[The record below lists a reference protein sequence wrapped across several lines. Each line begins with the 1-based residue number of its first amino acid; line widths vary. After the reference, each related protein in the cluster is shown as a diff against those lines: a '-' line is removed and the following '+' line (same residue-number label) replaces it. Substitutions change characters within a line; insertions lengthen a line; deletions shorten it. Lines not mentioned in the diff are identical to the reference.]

1 MSRPSWTRRAG
12 VILPLSALRSRGD
25 LGAGDIGALPA
36 LFDWMRSAGL
46 TVLQLLPLNDLA
58 PADNCPYSG
67 LSAFAMDPLYAS
79 LPEVPEVAASAALRA
94 ELAEDAASVEARR
107 LRGAARVRFAAARAF
122 KLRWLMKAF
131 GEFERREEEHKP
143 DFQSFRAA
151 QAHWL
156 EDYALFRALKE
167 DLGWTSWLDWPA
179 GPRDREPGALARER
193 ERLESAVRFHEYVQW
208 TLWRQ
213 WERVRAEAAEHG
225 VLLFGDI
232 PFGLNREAADVW
244 ARREEFDLGA
254 SMGAPPDQY
263 SATGQAWGLPAY
275 RWGVME
281 AGGHAWWRARVR
293 HAARLYDLFRLDHA
307 VGFYRTWIIRPGGH
321 NGFDI
326 EDEREQAA
334 RGERFFRMTIE
345 ESAPALPVA
354 EDLGVIP
361 GYVHETLGRLGVP
374 GYKVTR
380 WEQTHDGFRHPR
392 EFPELS
398 VATTGNHDTST
409 LAAWWGELTP
419 ELRDAYWRSLTG
431 EPAAPRFSREVLDR
445 VLEALYGSPSVL
457 ALLPFQDL
465 FGTRERVNV
474 PASVN
479 ARNWTY
485 RARWTLESLLLEPK
499 LAERA
504 AGLKEL
510 ARRSGR

>member
-1 MSRPSWTRRAG
+1 MSRLSWTRRAG
-12 VILPLSALRSRGD
+12 VILPLSSLRARDNLGSGD
-25 LGAGDIGALPA
+25 VGALPA
-36 LFDWMRSAGL
+36 LFEWMRSAGL

-58 PADNCPYSG
+58 PGDSCPYSG
-67 LSAFAMDPLYAS
+67 LSAFALDPLYAS
-79 LPEVPEVAASAALRA
+79 LAEVPEIAGSPALRS
-94 ELAEDAASVEARR
+94 ELAEESRSIEARR
-107 LRGAARVRFAAARAF
+107 LRAAVRVRFPEARAF
-122 KLRWLMKAF
+122 KLRWLRKAF
-131 GEFERREEEHKP
+131 GEFERRGEERGA
-143 DFQSFRAA
+143 DFGSFRSA

-156 EDYALFRALKE
+156 EDYCLFRALKE
-167 DLGWTSWLDWPA
+167 DLGWSSWLDWP
-179 GPRDREPGALARER
+179 PEVRDREPGALARER
-193 ERLESAVRFHEYVQW
+193 GRLAAEVLFHEYVQW

-213 WERVRAEAAEHG
+213 WERARAAAAEHG

-244 ARREEFDLGA
+244 ARRAEFDLEA

-263 SATGQAWGLPAY
+263 SATGQSWGLPSY
-275 RWGVME
+275 RWGAME
-281 AGGHAWWRARVR
+281 SGGHFWWRARVR

-307 VGFYRTWIIRPGGH
+307 VGFYRTWLIRPGGH

-326 EDEREQAA
+326 LDEREQAA

-361 GYVHETLGRLGVP
+361 PYVHETLGRLGIP

-392 EFPELS
+392 EFPEVS

-419 ELRDAYWRSLTG
+419 ELRDSYWRSLTG
-431 EPAAPRFSREVLDR
+431 EHQAPRFSREVLDR
-445 VLEALYGSPSVL
+445 VLEAVYGSPAVL

-465 FGTRERVNV
+465 FGTRERINV
-474 PASVN
+474 PGSVGG
-479 ARNWTY
+479 RNWTY
-485 RARWTLESLLLEPK
+485 RTRWDLEGLLLDPK
-499 LAERA
+499 HAERA
-504 AGLKEL
+504 AWLKDL
-510 ARRSGR
+510 ARRTGR